1 MSAFIVEDETINKV
15 IACLNSLE
23 NGPRQARWISRPL
36 RNIAYIGKLGKTLGD
51 AMFALNVASVE
62 ERYGEGEAKEFR
74 SLDYTFKDMVPP
86 GPIAAYKALHCFLY
100 QSCEGQCDK
109 DKLFIALEQ
118 VKAELAQYIVNRLPQ
133 YESAVWG

>member
-23 NGPRQARWISRPL
+23 NGPDHADWITKAL
-36 RNIAYIGKLGKTLGD
+36 RKIGYLGTLGKTLGE

-62 ERYGEGEAKEFR
+62 ERYGEGSATGFR
-74 SLDYTFKDMVPP
+74 PLDYTFKDMVSP
-86 GPIAAYKALHCFLY
+86 GTITAYKALQCFLY
-100 QSCEGQCDK
+100 QSCEGECDR
-109 DKLFIALEQ
+109 DKLFIALEK